1 MARSAFP
8 LRAPAALC
16 RWELR
21 RLSAGVWR
29 AEGAAAAPGA
39 RGEGAGAAPGRQGC
53 GRGFAWLGSCWGERS
68 PCHSQSSYSGA
79 GIKGLLQMPA
89 RRLCKKAWHR
99 HFLTS
104 GKEEIVCH
112 FFSWE
117 FNLNRWW

>member
-53 GRGFAWLGSCWGERS
+53 GRGLCLAGELLGGEEPLSLTEQLLGSGD
-68 PCHSQSSYSGA
+68 
-79 GIKGLLQMPA
+79 
-89 RRLCKKAWHR
+89 
-99 HFLTS
+99 
-104 GKEEIVCH
+104 
-112 FFSWE
+112 
-117 FNLNRWW
+117 